1 MTDPNQRQRQMLSPF
16 TIGTMS
22 QVNPANPETLSNPP
36 SGTEQNPVAFR
47 PGQQTYLPG
56 RTLQQPV
63 QSLYTMPSHPSS
75 GSFVHPGFQTGVV
88 GSVGPTPAQ
97 QAEFGY
103 GISSRFGSI
112 QRSPQPAT
120 PGRVAAPQGQI
131 PERQLFGSG
140 SVEPVQPAVQSPG
153 ITHPAFS
160 GNVGQIRSQPDVGS
174 VGQPNVGSIGSGPSS
189 GAPSPSIRA
198 PPMTVFDEGEDLLI
212 EFELPGVS
220 KKDIDLVG
228 RERGLVLK
236 AAAEETTEE
245 GEVLTSEGGS
255 RVYQREVPLDID
267 IVADDISASF
277 RNGILKVT
285 LPKKEPT
292 AGPKSIEID

>member
-36 SGTEQNPVAFR
+36 SGTEQNPVAFG

-63 QSLYTMPSHPSS
+63 QSPYAMPSHPSS
-75 GSFVHPGFQTGVV
+75 SSFVHPGFQTGVV

-97 QAEFGY
+97 QAEFGFGVSPAVGSFQQP
-103 GISSRFGSI
+103 GIAG
-112 QRSPQPAT
+112 PVT
-120 PGRVAAPQGQI
+120 APQTQLPQRQI
-131 PERQLFGSG
+131 FGSG

-153 ITHPAFS
+153 LTHPAF
-160 GNVGQIRSQPDVGS
+160 GRTVGQIGS
-174 VGQPNVGSIGSGPSS
+174 QPNVGSVAQQNVGSVRSGPSS
-189 GAPSPSIRA
+189 RAPSGSIRA

-236 AAAEETTEE
+236 AAAEEPTEE

-292 AGPKSIEID
+292 AGPKSVEID

>member
-16 TIGTMS
+16 TIGATR
-22 QVNPANPETLSNPP
+22 QVNPANPETVSNPP
-36 SGTEQNPVAFR
+36 SGTEQNPVAFG

-63 QSLYTMPSHPSS
+63 QSPYTMPSHPS
-75 GSFVHPGFQTGVV
+75 GRSFVHPGFQTGVI

-103 GISSRFGSI
+103 GVSPRFGSI
-112 QRSPQPAT
+112 QRSPQ
-120 PGRVAAPQGQI
+120 
-131 PERQLFGSG
+131 RQQFGSG
-140 SVEPVQPAVQSPG
+140 SVQPVQPAVQSPAM
-153 ITHPAFS
+153 THPAFG
-160 GNVGQIRSQPDVGS
+160 GNVGQIGSQPEVGS

-189 GAPSPSIRA
+189 TAPSPSIRA
-198 PPMTVFDEGEDLLI
+198 PPMTVFDEGEDLRI

-236 AAAEETTEE
+236 AAAEEATEE

-267 IVADDISASF
+267 IVADEISASF